1 MGDTPKIII
10 PKEGESLYDQLQK
23 RALDY
28 VQQLS
33 GKVWTDYNLHDPG
46 ITTLDIINY
55 ALTELDFRLNLPLEE
70 YLAAPNQFFYPEQYG
85 LFGAEKV
92 FSMNPVTPE
101 DYRNLILDTF
111 DNVEDVQLKV
121 HEPENRLAE
130 CYGWYDM
137 LIELSPYLDA
147 KKITEEEKKVCS
159 AVKRLYH
166 SHRNLGESLCSI
178 TFIKREKLT
187 LAGEINTNGTIQPED
202 LLAGIYIEALKLF
215 APGTHYS
222 KNTLPVFNLYKNIK
236 RMPGIAAIRSLEFK
250 GNEVKGASY
259 TLAISNAEDIQ
270 VNLFRNGELI
280 NININQVLRRLYA
293 SSNIRHAIRNQ
304 QKKETQVPVFESR
317 YHPLSHYSIQNDF
330 PACYAVNRHGPV
342 LNETEQRRIQ
352 LRQFKA
358 YLLIFDLFLAQGLEE
373 INDLPSWMLLDTILP
388 QDRIPALES
397 PEYLWNLLIDSEKF
411 TPNQPEREKSRN
423 ENKDRLLDTLDKL
436 YGENS
441 DLPFMRLPDAEA
453 NRKRRVNFLRQ
464 LPQLIQRR
472 YTGINLQDA
481 SSVSGLEQYIT
492 TLLGLDQTGEAVYA
506 VEHLLLHSPK
516 ENCTGADSPD
526 DNSSRKV
533 KGARLPLE
541 FAMTIVMPRNGHA
554 DERPEFRLRI
564 EEFLCERIP
573 AHIQFSLCWLT
584 PREMELFRKHYMAW
598 RTAWSNEDKEAID
611 WTTGIL
617 LSGLIQIRNRT
628 QK

>member
-1 MGDTPKIII
+1 MEDTPKIII

-55 ALTELDFRLNLPLEE
+55 ALTELDFRLNFPLEE
-70 YLAAPNQFFYPEQYG
+70 YLAAPNQSFYPEHYG

-111 DNVEDVQLKV
+111 ENVEDVQLKV
-121 HEPENRLAE
+121 HEPENRLTE

-147 KKITEEEKKVCS
+147 KKIAEEEKKVYA

-166 SHRNLGESLCSI
+166 SHRNLSESLCSI

-187 LAGEINTNGTIQPED
+187 LIGEINTNGMIQPED

-222 KNTLPVFNLYKNIK
+222 MNTLPVFNLYKNIK

-280 NININQVLRRLYA
+280 KININQVLRRLYA
-293 SSNIRHAIRNQ
+293 STHIRHAIRSK

-330 PACYAVNRHGPV
+330 PACYAVNRQGPA
-342 LNETEQRRIQ
+342 LGETEQRRVQ

-358 YLLIFDLFLAQGLEE
+358 YLLLFDLFLAQGLEE
-373 INDLPSWMLLDTILP
+373 INDLPSWMLLDTMLP
-388 QDRIPALES
+388 QDRIPRLES
-397 PEYLWNLLIDSEKF
+397 PEYLWDLLIDSEKF

-441 DLPFMRLPDAEA
+441 NLPFMRLPDAEA
-453 NRKRRVNFLRQ
+453 NRKRRVHFLRQ
-464 LPQLIQRR
+464 LPHLIQSR

-492 TLLGLDQTGEAVYA
+492 TLLGLDLTGEAVYA
-506 VEHLLLHSPK
+506 VEHLLLHSPE
-516 ENCTGADSPD
+516 ENGTEADNPD
-526 DNSSRKV
+526 DSASLKT
-533 KGARLPLE
+533 KGSRLPLE
-541 FAMTIVMPRNGHA
+541 FAMTLVMPRNGHA

-584 PREMELFRKHYMAW
+584 CREMELFRKYYMAW

-611 WTTGIL
+611 WTTSIL
-617 LSGLIQIRNRT
+617 LNGLIQIRNRT